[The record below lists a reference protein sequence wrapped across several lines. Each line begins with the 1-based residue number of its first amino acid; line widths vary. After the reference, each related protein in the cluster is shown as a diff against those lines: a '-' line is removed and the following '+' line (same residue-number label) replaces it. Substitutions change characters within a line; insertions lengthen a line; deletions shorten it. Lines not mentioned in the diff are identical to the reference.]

1 MPLLLSGPAG
11 KLLHYSAFSG
21 RSTYFCADKQR
32 LRIVSTVG
40 KFLPVRFKPVPTK
53 HRKQT
58 AGAFDYS
65 LVWNALD
72 QIRKSRAMSG
82 CQRLAQLLNFVVEA
96 TLKGEAS
103 HLKET
108 TIGVFVFG
116 RRPDY
121 NPKVDTIVRSQA
133 WRLRAKLKEY
143 YSSEGAQDPVIINLP
158 LGSYVPVFKIRS
170 EEKEVS

>member
-1 MPLLLSGPAG
+1 VIFIYCG
-11 KLLHYSAFSG
+11 
-21 RSTYFCADKQR
+21 DQR
-32 LRIVSTVG
+32 GLRIVGSVG
-40 KFLPVRFKPVPTK
+40 RHLHPELKPVAPITRR
-53 HRKQT
+53 HQRPV
-58 AGAFDYS
+58 GALDYS

-72 QIRKSRAMSG
+72 QIRKSQSMRG

-133 WRLRAKLKEY
+133 WRLRAKMKQY
-143 YSSEGAQDPVIINLP
+143 YASEGIKDPVIITLP
-158 LGSYVPVFKIRS
+158 LGGYVPVFKIREDEPRS
-170 EEKEVS
+170 A